1 MTFTYQ
7 KVLNK
12 LFVFRKIA
20 VNRQRNK
27 HEILLSFFISPF
39 IYLMVDD
46 GYFLADAATTTAS
59 TTYADANSDA
69 ASDISCI
76 PPIDK

>member
-7 KVLNK
+7 KVLSK
-12 LFVFRKIA
+12 LFVFRKIE
-20 VNRQRNK
+20 

-59 TTYADANSDA
+59 TTYTDANNDT
-69 ASDISCI
+69 ASDSSCI
-76 PPIDK
+76 SPIDN